1 MKHRLFILCLALLCK
16 AALWAQA
23 WTEPMIPAESLDNLS
38 STETIYFYNVEA
50 DAFVI
55 NGMEWN
61 TNACA
66 TRLTNGDKAV
76 SSAQQC
82 VAFVGNGK
90 VRVRVARYADLF
102 ISCLGNDANNI
113 YVDQNQGQYFT
124 YTETA
129 EDSRIYTLNN
139 DTYKKDL
146 DVSWAYGGHLTIVDG
161 AGNTKW
167 AFIKEENITNGKYM
181 VYKAKK
187 ALYGLYQSL
196 AEAGKTALYAEK
208 LDEAYQVYAS
218 DEATYAEV
226 IDASKT
232 LFNATY
238 ADIAGG
244 VDVSFL
250 FTEADMV
257 GTANASAW
265 ASGGV
270 TFGWGAFE
278 NYHTVFKLSQTQTV
292 PQGIYD
298 VMLHAFYREDG
309 SGAAPVLTAQGK
321 TSATAKVPSLLNI
334 DFEMTNANSNNWK
347 EGGKNFIPDGLQ
359 SAGQAITHGDATARA
374 EGIVVGADGQLTI
387 TAEVKTAEQWF
398 CWSAMRITYQGL
410 GEASLKESLAAV
422 IAEAEALYGEGQGK
436 EADKLRAV
444 IDEAKAVYAD
454 ENAANHQIS
463 IAESELKEAMDAYQW
478 VNASADNPVDV
489 TVLIENNSFERN
501 FDSWTQTNMAAQSNT
516 AFNLKHGNI
525 YVEKW
530 TDKGGKVGDASVMQR
545 VKNLGLGVYILKAAA
560 QNIQEGSSATQKNA
574 WIVANNSKAEV
585 TGKDEFAVTF
595 VNIEN
600 EATIGFIAEGATG
613 NWIAVDNFR
622 LYYAGGEFADFKKEL
637 QNYVDTAKCYVEKKM
652 QETVL
657 TNLNTCIAAA
667 EAELQKDNAN
677 GYTTVSTPLREAVEA
692 AKASIKAY
700 EALATAIAAAE
711 ADYENGGAEGAEK
724 FLAVI
729 HSAKAVNESLH
740 STLEEIAIKIAEL
753 EKATFEFRIANP
765 TGTVPTVKTD
775 KRYVRGAIAAFGR
788 MTVSGV
794 ASTEI
799 LEQGFCWSTQ
809 PNPTVLDN
817 RTTKYL
823 ENNGRM
829 YWMDMEPATIY
840 YMRAYAITKG
850 YAVGYGDV
858 IKMSTLPQGQVTY
871 WYNNGGDAAHN
882 DRINTALTIA
892 TTYWSNYTSIRGF
905 NVSCTF
911 SPGTPTADCGYGG
924 NMHIGTNMGQRA
936 GTCMHEMNHGI
947 GGGTLEIW
955 GGWVDSPL
963 RESMNGHWAGDRA
976 NEAVRFWENNNNLVI
991 TGAYDGGHWGV
1002 VNKGETYSQD
1012 NIFHNKYPHNGAHL
1026 EPGAWAGPKN
1036 WNDTEV
1042 FYIGNSII
1050 NQGFCEDGLIPVN
1063 FYSGAFCLPAYV
1075 FEQDDHA
1082 KYYIKSES
1090 ANHGLSTAYLIE
1102 QSDGTVKWEEMT
1114 GTEATSNDHAAWYI
1128 SFTPDN
1134 QYYQFCNAATGRYLT
1149 FSAYGT
1155 NGIKT
1160 VAKAAP
1166 TASEDFHLM
1175 RGRQDVALGDFKT
1188 RGYWVIHPE
1197 AKSNPATFTAM
1208 ADGKVA
1214 ANTLNLYNSAV
1225 TQRWIFLKA
1234 DDINNFETGLKN
1246 QALEELDALITNV
1259 RKLRQTSHIE
1269 DVPGADD
1276 MLIDELNAIKALA
1289 AEATS
1294 TDEVY
1299 ELMEQVRTTGMNY
1312 LSRVTPK
1319 NVNRPFNI
1327 TFLVKNAAIDD
1338 NSGWSTKPTFGNS
1351 CCEYFQTAFDF
1362 NQTIKG
1368 LPKGTYKLAAKAFQ
1382 RPGAYTTAYNA
1393 FNNGRDNVKAL
1404 LYANDSTKKLC
1415 NIAIG
1420 ARTTRLHAD
1429 DVTVGSPTRYIPNTI
1444 ASAAAYLQYSTYE
1457 NEVITTLAECGDDL
1471 KIGIRCSSA
1480 STNYWTAFDDF
1491 RLYYYGK
1498 LTPEIVT
1505 EIDLVEMD
1513 GERGGVDRQELN
1525 IGVYNLQGVKVAESI
1540 DGLSQ
1545 GIYIINKKKVVIK

>member
-1 MKHRLFILCLALLCK
+1 MKHRLFILCLALLGK

-23 WTEPMIPAESLDNLS
+23 WSEPMIPAENLDNLK
-38 STETIYFYNVEA
+38 STETVYFYNVKA
-50 DAFVI
+50 DAFAI

-66 TRLTNGDKAV
+66 TRLTNGDKSISEV
-76 SSAQQC
+76 QRC
-82 VAFVGNGK
+82 HAFVGNGK

-129 EDSRIYTLNN
+129 EGSHIYTLNN

-146 DVSWAYGGHLTIVDG
+146 DVSWAYGGHLTIVEG
-161 AGNTKW
+161 AGNTEW
-167 AFIKEENITNGKYM
+167 AFIKEENVTNGKYM
-181 VYKAKK
+181 AYKAKK

-196 AEAGKTALYAEK
+196 AEAGKTELYAEK
-208 LDEAYQVYAS
+208 LADAYRVYAS
-218 DEATYAEV
+218 DEATYAEI

-257 GTANASAW
+257 GAANASAW
-265 ASGGV
+265 ASGGS

-278 NYHTVFKLSQTQTV
+278 NYHSVFKLSQTQTV

-309 SGAAPVLTAQGK
+309 SGSAPVLTAQGK

-334 DFEMTNANSNNWK
+334 DFEMTNANNNNWK

-359 SAGQAITHGDATARA
+359 SAGQAIAHADATALA
-374 EGIVVGADGQLTI
+374 QGAVVGADGQLTI
-387 TAEVKTAEQWF
+387 TTEVKTAEQWF
-398 CWSAMRITYQGL
+398 CWSAMRIIYQGL

-436 EADKLRAV
+436 EADKLKAE

-478 VNASADNPVDV
+478 ANASVDNPVDV
-489 TVLIENNSFERN
+489 TSLIENNSFERN
-501 FDSWTQTNMAAQSNT
+501 FDGWTQNGMAAQSNT
-516 AFNLKHGNI
+516 AFSLKSGNV

-530 TDKGGKVGDASVMQR
+530 TEKGGKVGDASVTQQ
-545 VKNLGLGVYILKAAA
+545 VKGLGLGIYILKASA
-560 QNIQEGSSATQKNA
+560 QNIQEGSSAAQRNA
-574 WIVANNSKAEV
+574 WIVANNTKTEV
-585 TGKDEFAVTF
+585 TGKDEYAVTF

-600 EATIGFIAEGATG
+600 VATIGFLAEEATG
-613 NWIAVDNFR
+613 NWISVDNFR
-622 LYYAGGEFADFKKEL
+622 LYYAGGDFADFKKEL
-637 QNYVDTAKCYVEKKM
+637 QRYVETAQGYTSQKM

-657 TNLNTCIAAA
+657 TQLNVCIADA
-667 EAELQKDNAN
+667 ETELEKDNAD
-677 GYTTVSTPLREAVEA
+677 GYIAVSTPLREAVEA

-700 EALATAIAAAE
+700 EALAAAIAAAE
-711 ADYENGGAEGAEK
+711 ADYETGGAEGAEK

-729 HSAKAVNESLH
+729 NSAKAVNESLS
-740 STLEEIAIKIAEL
+740 STLEEIAAKISEL
-753 EKATFEFRIANP
+753 EKATFEYRIANP
-765 TGTVPTVKTD
+765 SGTVPTVMTD

-799 LEQGFCWSTQ
+799 LEQGFCWSTE

-829 YWMDMEPATIY
+829 YWMDMEPATVY

-924 NMHIGTNMGQRA
+924 GMRIGTNMGQRA

-963 RESMNGHWAGDRA
+963 RESMNGYWAGDRA
-976 NEAVRFWENNNNLVI
+976 NEAVRFWENNNNLII

-1002 VNKGETYSQD
+1002 INKGETYSQD

-1075 FEQDDHA
+1075 FEQDDNA

-1090 ANHGLSTAYLIE
+1090 ADHGLSTAYLIE

-1134 QYYQFCNAATGRYLT
+1134 QYYQFRNAATGRYLT
-1149 FSAYGT
+1149 FSANGA

-1160 VAKAAP
+1160 VAKATPA
-1166 TASEDFHLM
+1166 ANEDFHLM
-1175 RGRQDVALGDFKT
+1175 RGRQDVALGNFKT
-1188 RGYWVIHPE
+1188 RGYWIIHPE
-1197 AKSNPATFTAM
+1197 AKANPATFTAT
-1208 ADGKVA
+1208 ADGKVSA
-1214 ANTLNLYNSAV
+1214 TTLNLYNSSVA
-1225 TQRWIFLKA
+1225 QRWLFLQA
-1234 DDINNFETGLKN
+1234 DDINSFETGLKE
-1246 QALEELDALITNV
+1246 QALEELEAMISNIRSLKQTPHVEDA
-1259 RKLRQTSHIE
+1259 E
-1269 DVPGADD
+1269 GADD
-1276 MLIDELNAIKALA
+1276 MLAEELDAVRALA
-1289 AEATS
+1289 NEATNES
-1294 TDEVY
+1294 EVAA
-1299 ELMEQVRTTGMNY
+1299 LIEQVRTAGMNF
-1312 LSRVTPK
+1312 LGKVTPRSIK
-1319 NVNRPFNI
+1319 RPFNI

-1338 NSGWSTKPTFGNS
+1338 NSGWSVKPTFSNS
-1351 CCEYFQTAFDF
+1351 CCEYFQMAFDF
-1362 NQTIKG
+1362 NQTVKS
-1368 LPKGTYKLAAKAFQ
+1368 LPAGTYKLAAKAFQ
-1382 RPGAYTTAYNA
+1382 RPGAYNAVYNA
-1393 FNNGRDNVKAL
+1393 YTNGRDNVKAL
-1404 LYANDSTKKLC
+1404 LYANDSTVKIC
-1415 NIAIG
+1415 NIAAG
-1420 ARTTRLHAD
+1420 ARATRLHDD
-1429 DVTVGSPTRYIPNTI
+1429 DVTVGSPLRYIPNTM
-1444 ASAAAYLQYSTYE
+1444 ASAAAYLKLSAYE
-1457 NEVITTLAECGDDL
+1457 NEVLTTLDKAGQDL
-1471 KIGIRCSSA
+1471 KIGLRCTSS
-1480 STNYWTAFDDF
+1480 STDYWTIFDDF
-1491 RLYYYGK
+1491 RLYYYGT
-1498 LTPEIVT
+1498 LTPDEVND
-1505 EIDLVEMD
+1505 IDMIEMD
-1513 GERGGVDRQELN
+1513 GHAETYGQGT
-1525 IGVYNLQGVKVAESI
+1525 GVYNLQGVKVADTP
-1540 DGLSQ
+1540 DGLPQ
-1545 GIYIINKKKVVIK
+1545 GIYIINRKKVVVK

>member
-1 MKHRLFILCLALLCK
+1 MKHRLFILCLALLGK
-16 AALWAQA
+16 VALWAQA
-23 WTEPMIPAESLDNLS
+23 WNEPMIPAESLDNLS
-38 STETIYFYNVEA
+38 STETVYFYNVEA
-50 DAFVI
+50 DAFAI
-55 NGMEWN
+55 NGMDWN

-66 TRLTNGDKAV
+66 TRLTNGDRSV
-76 SSAQQC
+76 SVSQQC
-82 VAFVGNGK
+82 QAFVNNGK
-90 VRVRVARYADLF
+90 VRVKMTRYSGSF
-102 ISCLGNDANNI
+102 ISCLGNNANNI
-113 YVDQNQGQYFT
+113 YVDQNQGQFFT
-124 YTETA
+124 YTEIA
-129 EDSRIYTLNN
+129 EGSHIYTLYN
-139 DTYKKDL
+139 DTYKKNLDL
-146 DVSWAYGGHLTIVDG
+146 SWTYGGHLTIVDG

-196 AEAGKTALYAEK
+196 AEAGKTDLYAEK
-208 LDEAYQVYAS
+208 LADAYHVYAS

-238 ADIAGG
+238 ADIAAG

-278 NYHTVFKLSQTQTV
+278 NYHTIFKLSQTQTI
-292 PQGIYD
+292 PQGVYD
-298 VMLHAFYREDG
+298 VQLHAFYREDG
-309 SGAAPVLTAQGK
+309 AGSAPVLTAQGK
-321 TSATAKVPSLLNI
+321 TSATAQVPSLLSI

-374 EGIVVGADGQLTI
+374 EGIVVGADGQFTI
-387 TAEVKTAEQWF
+387 TTEVKTAEQWF

-422 IAEAEALYGEGQGK
+422 IAEAETLYGEGQGR
-436 EADKLRAV
+436 EADKLKAE
-444 IDEAKAVYAD
+444 IDEAKAVYAN

-463 IAESELKEAMDAYQW
+463 IAESELKEAMNAYQW
-478 VNASADNPVDV
+478 ANASADNPVDV
-489 TVLIENNSFERN
+489 TTLIENYSFERN

-585 TGKDEFAVTF
+585 TGKNEYAVTF
-595 VNIEN
+595 VNVEN
-600 EATIGFIAEGATG
+600 EATIGFLAEGATG

-667 EAELQKDNAN
+667 EAELQKDNAD

-700 EALATAIAAAE
+700 DALATAIAAAE
-711 ADYENGGAEGAEK
+711 ADYENGGVEGAEK

-729 HSAKAVNESLH
+729 NSAKAVNESLH
-740 STLEEIAIKIAEL
+740 STLEEIAVKIAEL
-753 EKATFEFRIANP
+753 EKATFEYRIANP
-765 TGTVPTVKTD
+765 SGTVPTVKTD

-840 YMRAYAITKG
+840 YMRAYAITKD

-858 IKMSTLPQGQVTY
+858 IKMATLPQGQVTY

-924 NMHIGTNMGQRA
+924 NMRIGTNMGQRA

-963 RESMNGHWAGDRA
+963 RETMNGHWAGDRA

-991 TGAYDGGHWGV
+991 TGAYDAGHWGV
-1002 VNKGETYSQD
+1002 VNKGEAYSQD

-1075 FEQDDHA
+1075 FEQDDNA

-1090 ANHGLSTAYLIE
+1090 VDHGLANSYLME
-1102 QSDGTVKWEEMT
+1102 QKGGTVQWTDMS
-1114 GTEATSNDHAAWYI
+1114 GTDVTSNDSAAWYI

-1134 QYYQFCNAATGRYLT
+1134 QYYQFRNAATGHYLT
-1149 FSAYGT
+1149 FGAYGA

-1160 VAKAAP
+1160 VAKATPA
-1166 TASEDFHLM
+1166 ANEDFHLM
-1175 RGRQDVALGDFKT
+1175 KGRKDVALGDFKT
-1188 RGYWVIHPE
+1188 RGYWIIHPE

-1208 ADGKVA
+1208 ADGKVSA
-1214 ANTLNLYNSAV
+1214 TTLDLYNSAV
-1225 TQRWIFLKA
+1225 SQRWIFLQA
-1234 DDINNFETGLKN
+1234 DDINGFETGLKDK
-1246 QALEELDALITNV
+1246 ALEELDEMINNV
-1259 RKLRQTSHIE
+1259 RKLRITSHVE
-1269 DVPGADD
+1269 DVEGADD
-1276 MLIDELNAIKALA
+1276 MLTEDLNTIKALA
-1289 AEATS
+1289 TEAT
-1294 TDEVY
+1294 TADEVY
-1299 ELMEQVRTTGMNY
+1299 ALIEQTRTAGMNF

-1319 NVNRPFNI
+1319 SVKRPFNI

-1338 NSGWSTKPTFGNS
+1338 NSGWSSKPTFSNS

-1362 NQTIKG
+1362 NQTVKD
-1368 LPKGTYKLAAKAFQ
+1368 LPAGTYKLAAKAFQ
-1382 RPGAYTTAYNA
+1382 RPGAYDAVYNA
-1393 FNNGRDNVKAL
+1393 YVNGKDNVKAV
-1404 LYANDSTKKLC
+1404 LYAGDETATIC
-1415 NIAIG
+1415 NIAAG
-1420 ARTTRLHAD
+1420 ARTARLHSE
-1429 DVTVGSPTRYIPNTI
+1429 DVTVGSPTRYIPNSM
-1444 ASAAAYLQYSTYE
+1444 ASAAAYLKLTTYE
-1457 NEVITTLAECGDDL
+1457 NEVVTALEEPVQNMT
-1471 KIGIRCSSA
+1471 IGIKCTTTGSG
-1480 STNYWTAFDDF
+1480 YWSIFDDF
-1491 RLYYYGK
+1491 RLFYYGTM
-1498 LTPEIVT
+1498 TPETVT
-1505 EIDLVEMD
+1505 DIDLIEVEENSD
-1513 GERGGVDRQELN
+1513 YPSESNGIE
-1525 IGVYNLQGVKVAESI
+1525 VYNLQGVKVAEALE
-1540 DGLSQ
+1540 DLPR
-1545 GIYIINKKKVVIK
+1545 GIYIVNRKKVLVR

>member
-1 MKHRLFILCLALLCK
+1 
-16 AALWAQA
+16 
-23 WTEPMIPAESLDNLS
+23 
-38 STETIYFYNVEA
+38 
-50 DAFVI
+50 
-55 NGMEWN
+55 
-61 TNACA
+61 
-66 TRLTNGDKAV
+66 
-76 SSAQQC
+76 
-82 VAFVGNGK
+82 
-90 VRVRVARYADLF
+90 
-102 ISCLGNDANNI
+102 
-113 YVDQNQGQYFT
+113 
-124 YTETA
+124 
-129 EDSRIYTLNN
+129 
-139 DTYKKDL
+139 
-146 DVSWAYGGHLTIVDG
+146 
-161 AGNTKW
+161 
-167 AFIKEENITNGKYM
+167 
-181 VYKAKK
+181 
-187 ALYGLYQSL
+187 
-196 AEAGKTALYAEK
+196 
-208 LDEAYQVYAS
+208 
-218 DEATYAEV
+218 
-226 IDASKT
+226 
-232 LFNATY
+232 
-238 ADIAGG
+238 
-244 VDVSFL
+244 
-250 FTEADMV
+250 
-257 GTANASAW
+257 
-265 ASGGV
+265 
-270 TFGWGAFE
+270 
-278 NYHTVFKLSQTQTV
+278 
-292 PQGIYD
+292 
-298 VMLHAFYREDG
+298 
-309 SGAAPVLTAQGK
+309 
-321 TSATAKVPSLLNI
+321 
-334 DFEMTNANSNNWK
+334 
-347 EGGKNFIPDGLQ
+347 
-359 SAGQAITHGDATARA
+359 
-374 EGIVVGADGQLTI
+374 
-387 TAEVKTAEQWF
+387 
-398 CWSAMRITYQGL
+398 
-410 GEASLKESLAAV
+410 
-422 IAEAEALYGEGQGK
+422 
-436 EADKLRAV
+436 
-444 IDEAKAVYAD
+444 
-454 ENAANHQIS
+454 
-463 IAESELKEAMDAYQW
+463 
-478 VNASADNPVDV
+478 
-489 TVLIENNSFERN
+489 
-501 FDSWTQTNMAAQSNT
+501 
-516 AFNLKHGNI
+516 
-525 YVEKW
+525 
-530 TDKGGKVGDASVMQR
+530 
-545 VKNLGLGVYILKAAA
+545 
-560 QNIQEGSSATQKNA
+560 
-574 WIVANNSKAEV
+574 
-585 TGKDEFAVTF
+585 
-595 VNIEN
+595 
-600 EATIGFIAEGATG
+600 
-613 NWIAVDNFR
+613 
-622 LYYAGGEFADFKKEL
+622 
-637 QNYVDTAKCYVEKKM
+637 
-652 QETVL
+652 
-657 TNLNTCIAAA
+657 
-667 EAELQKDNAN
+667 
-677 GYTTVSTPLREAVEA
+677 
-692 AKASIKAY
+692 
-700 EALATAIAAAE
+700 
-711 ADYENGGAEGAEK
+711 
-724 FLAVI
+724 
-729 HSAKAVNESLH
+729 
-740 STLEEIAIKIAEL
+740 
-753 EKATFEFRIANP
+753 
-765 TGTVPTVKTD
+765 
-775 KRYVRGAIAAFGR
+775 
-788 MTVSGV
+788 
-794 ASTEI
+794 
-799 LEQGFCWSTQ
+799 
-809 PNPTVLDN
+809 
-817 RTTKYL
+817 
-823 ENNGRM
+823 
-829 YWMDMEPATIY
+829 
-840 YMRAYAITKG
+840 
-850 YAVGYGDV
+850 
-858 IKMSTLPQGQVTY
+858 
-871 WYNNGGDAAHN
+871 
-882 DRINTALTIA
+882 
-892 TTYWSNYTSIRGF
+892 
-905 NVSCTF
+905 
-911 SPGTPTADCGYGG
+911 
-924 NMHIGTNMGQRA
+924 
-936 GTCMHEMNHGI
+936 
-947 GGGTLEIW
+947 
-955 GGWVDSPL
+955 
-963 RESMNGHWAGDRA
+963 
-976 NEAVRFWENNNNLVI
+976 
-991 TGAYDGGHWGV
+991 
-1002 VNKGETYSQD
+1002 
-1012 NIFHNKYPHNGAHL
+1012 HL